1 MNQTTEQIQARRF
14 AASHRRAAIHAAA
27 LEVSRTQP
35 FKKGSRVFNVSLS
48 TQTSGPT
55 GVVRIWAQEVV
66 LTSLGKRQGTATH
79 VENGENILSQIYRS
93 GSLLMATRE
102 EVQAFADLVGPAAA
116 EEAHLGS
123 AYCEAFAILG
133 SFRADLAPREAK
145 VDAELAAADAKRYE
159 VTFR

>member
-35 FKKGSRVFNVSLS
+35 FKKGSRVFDVSLS

-116 EEAHLGS
+116 EEAHLGTAHCCS
-123 AYCEAFAILG
+123 DNLHNLYPHLVTKAEAEIA
-133 SFRADLAPREAK
+133 
-145 VDAELAAADAKRYE
+145 AELAAADAKRYE
-159 VTFR
+159 VVFR